1 MFDPT
6 SRYINLE
13 NSSMI
18 ITDAAGATR
27 VLVYKRR
34 RLIPSADRLTT
45 LVEHTVLEGERLD
58 NITARYVGDPTLFW
72 RVCDANVVLQP
83 AELEV
88 VGCIVRIALPQVGG

>member
-6 SRYINLE
+6 SRYSNLE
-13 NSSMI
+13 NGSMI
-18 ITDAAGATR
+18 ITDAAGTTR

-34 RLIPSADRLTT
+34 RLIPPAERLTT

-58 NITARYVGDPTLFW
+58 NITARYVGEPTLFW
-72 RVCDANVVLQP
+72 RVCDANIVLQP

-88 VGCIVRIALPQVGG
+88 VGRIVRIALPQVGG